1 MNEIKTKKPIQR
13 INETK
18 NCFFEKISK
27 TDKSLAKLTKRR
39 KERPKLI
46 KLEMKGGIITINTN
60 EIQKI
65 IREYFKNIF

>member
-18 NCFFEKISK
+18 NFFFEKISK